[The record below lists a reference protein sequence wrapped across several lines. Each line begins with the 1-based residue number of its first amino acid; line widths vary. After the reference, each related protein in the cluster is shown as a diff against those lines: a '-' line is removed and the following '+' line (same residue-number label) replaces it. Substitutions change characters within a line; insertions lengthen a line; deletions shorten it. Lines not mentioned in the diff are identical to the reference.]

1 MPEPGRCEMGF
12 RMKNIHPRHHH
23 DPQIGSARTQTN
35 IPSAESMIRELKY
48 GAIAAT
54 LVFNLQAEEPAAAEE
69 APPMNADAVRENA
82 SYALGYRAGAE
93 FSQEFGR
100 FGLTSAD
107 LSSEIFGNAFFKAMN
122 AEEPDADPAEMQAAM
137 QALGA
142 QLQTRE
148 EVIAAKNLAAGKEFL
163 AKNAERDGVKTTE
176 SGLQYEVLDAGGE
189 ETYTAPEGEG
199 APSKQFIVHYKGTTI
214 DGEQFDASQEGSPA
228 TMTLGVIDG
237 FREALTT
244 MPVGAKWKL
253 FIPSEL
259 AYGEGRQSAKIG
271 PNSTLIFDL
280 ELLSIQDAPPAPQ
293 GLPFPM
299 PGN

>member
-1 MPEPGRCEMGF
+1 
-12 RMKNIHPRHHH
+12 
-23 DPQIGSARTQTN
+23 
-35 IPSAESMIRELKY
+35 MIRKLKY
-48 GAIAAT
+48 GALAAT
-54 LVFNLQAEEPAAAEE
+54 LVLNLHAEETAVAEE
-69 APPMNADAVRENA
+69 APTMDADAVRENA

-107 LSSEIFGNAFFKAMN
+107 LNSEIFVKAFFKAMN
-122 AEEPDADPAEMQAAM
+122 ADEPEADPAEMQAAM

-142 QLQTRE
+142 QLQARE
-148 EVIAAKNLAAGKEFL
+148 EIIAAKNLAAGKEFL
-163 AKNAERDGVKTTE
+163 AKNSGREGVKTTE

-189 ETYTAPEGEG
+189 ETYTAPEGEE
-199 APSKQFIVHYKGTTI
+199 APSKQFVVHYKGTTI
-214 DGEQFDASQEGSPA
+214 DGEQFDASEEGSPV
-228 TMTLGVIDG
+228 TMNLGVIDG

-280 ELLSIQDAPPAPQ
+280 ELLSIEDAPPAPQ